1 VADSFHG
8 SGGDKILGL
17 AVIAIALVIVVVVT
31 ARTEGGRPKDR
42 AKERPFM
49 PRTGEQ
55 HDPRCGRCASFRRD
69 SPPLG

>member
-1 VADSFHG
+1 MADSSHG

-42 AKERPFM
+42 RHGTPF
-49 PRTGEQ
+49 
-55 HDPRCGRCASFRRD
+55 HAADK
-69 SPPLG
+69 

>member
-42 AKERPFM
+42 RQRTPFHAAD
-49 PRTGEQ
+49 R
-55 HDPRCGRCASFRRD
+55 
-69 SPPLG
+69 